1 MINLHFFGCS
11 LTAGD
16 ELSDDEYFPWKAT
29 CKSGN
34 EYFQRRNKIL
44 LDSDLSTKY
53 EQSNREL
60 AYPALINNDVYKTHN
75 YSRNGASLRENI
87 YRALK
92 LIYGDND
99 VGAIFLQIPPSGREM
114 HVKGKDFVTTLR
126 FADAKKVVTK
136 DEEAVSRYI
145 NAKLMSHSNIQYS
158 LDDLMDLLMLNN
170 VARQKNV
177 KLYVIDMLNQLE
189 ARLQDL
195 NGVCG
200 FQFVHDN
207 LLKEINLIDLP
218 LHLKRQQTLAGHITK
233 QAHRE
238 FAELIQAML
247 PNILNSKA

>member
-1 MINLHFFGCS
+1 
-11 LTAGD
+11 
-16 ELSDDEYFPWKAT
+16 
-29 CKSGN
+29 
-34 EYFQRRNKIL
+34 
-44 LDSDLSTKY
+44 
-53 EQSNREL
+53 
-60 AYPALINNDVYKTHN
+60 
-75 YSRNGASLRENI
+75 
-87 YRALK
+87 
-92 LIYGDND
+92 
-99 VGAIFLQIPPSGREM
+99 
-114 HVKGKDFVTTLR
+114 
-126 FADAKKVVTK
+126 
-136 DEEAVSRYI
+136 
-145 NAKLMSHSNIQYS
+145 MSHSNIQYS

-195 NGVCG
+195 NGVGG

>member
-44 LDSDLSTKY
+44 LNSDLSTKY

-195 NGVCG
+195 NGVGG

>member
-195 NGVCG
+195 NGVGG

>member
-16 ELSDDEYFPWKAT
+16 ELSDEEYFPWKAT
-29 CKSGN
+29 CYSPA
-34 EYFQRRNKIL
+34 EYFNRRNKIL
-44 LDSDLSTKY
+44 LDSDFSTKY

-60 AYPALINNDVYKTHN
+60 AYPALINNDVYKTYNH
-75 YSRNGASLRENI
+75 SKNGASLRENI

-92 LIYGDND
+92 LIYEDND
-99 VGAIFLQIPPSGREM
+99 VGAVFLQIPPPGREM
-114 HVKGKDFVTTLR
+114 HVKGIDFVTTLR

-136 DEEAVSRYI
+136 NEEAVSRYI

-177 KLYVIDMLNQLE
+177 KLYVINMLNQLE
-189 ARLQDL
+189 IRLQDL
-195 NGVCG
+195 NGLGG

-233 QAHRE
+233 PAHRE

>member
-16 ELSDDEYFPWKAT
+16 ELSDDEYFPWKNT
-29 CKSGN
+29 CNSPE
-34 EYFQRRNKIL
+34 EYFNRRNKIL
-44 LDSDLSTKY
+44 LDDNLSAQY
-53 EQSNREL
+53 EQSNLAL
-60 AYPALINNDVYKTHN
+60 AYPALINNDVYKTYN

-136 DEEAVSRYI
+136 NEEAVSRYI
-145 NAKLMSHSNIQYS
+145 NAKLMSHSNVQYS

-177 KLYVIDMLNQLE
+177 KLYVINMLNQLE
-189 ARLQDL
+189 YRLQDL
-195 NGVCG
+195 NGVGG

-233 QAHRE
+233 HAHRE